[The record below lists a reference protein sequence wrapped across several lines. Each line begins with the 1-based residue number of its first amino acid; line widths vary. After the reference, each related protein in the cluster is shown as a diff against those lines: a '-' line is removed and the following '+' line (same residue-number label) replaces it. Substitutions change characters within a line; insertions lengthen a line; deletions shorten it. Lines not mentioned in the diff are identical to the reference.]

1 MKNKKTFFST
11 PLVRIAGLLIALSI
25 LLGSASAQDNIVT
38 DLRIGVSDPGEIPLF
53 ENFKTPGI
61 VPGSSG
67 TLKFT
72 ITNRYEINIT
82 NELTNKY
89 KINITI
95 DKTMYNVTLVLNI
108 YRYVT
113 LEKSKNVT
121 KISHG
126 PCIVSGNDGLSE
138 IIDQYTAAFFWPML
152 TWNQTVPVELKIK
165 SSSDSP
171 QGTYFVGMH
180 LNFMLKYT
188 VNNTLNTTFF
198 DMKSRGHFSDAQ
210 WDSAQPEPTDS
221 DGAQYDNDN
230 LTKLIVGRLDL
241 EALDVDGIVPE
252 TSFRIKEPIPLWPFY
267 VGVGLAVLFLVLAGV
282 FYLMDEKGKF
292 PNAKRKLDNLGE
304 KVSNFRY
311 RRK

>member
-1 MKNKKTFFST
+1 MKNKKTFFS
-11 PLVRIAGLLIALSI
+11 PHLVRITGILIAFSI
-25 LLGSASAQDNIVT
+25 LLSSTSAGQNT
-38 DLRIGVSDPGEIPLF
+38 DFLREGVSNPAEIPLF

-61 VPGSSG
+61 VPGNSG

-72 ITNRYEINIT
+72 ITNRYEFAVNNTMINV
-82 NELTNKY
+82 NN
-89 KINITI
+89 TI
-95 DKTMYNVTLVLNI
+95 YNVTKTMYNVTLVLNI

-121 KISHG
+121 KISNG
-126 PCIVSGNDGLSE
+126 PRIVSGNEGLSE
-138 IIDQYTAAFFWPML
+138 IIDQYTAVFFWPML
-152 TWNQTVPVELKIK
+152 TWNQTLPVELKIK

-171 QGTYFVGMH
+171 QGTYFVRMH
-180 LNFMLKYT
+180 LKFKFKFNVTYFK
-188 VNNTLNTTFF
+188 
-198 DMKSRGHFSDAQ
+198 MKSRGHFNDTK
-210 WDSAQPEPTDS
+210 WDSAQPEPTDP
-221 DGAQYDNDN
+221 DKYP
-230 LTKLIVGRLDL
+230 IVGRLDL
-241 EALDVDGIVPE
+241 NVLKVDGIIPE

>member
-11 PLVRIAGLLIALSI
+11 PLFRIVSLLIALSI
-25 LLGSASAQDNIVT
+25 LLASTSAGQNT
-38 DLRIGVSDPGEIPLF
+38 DPLRLGVSDPAEIPLF
-53 ENFKTPGI
+53 ENFRTPGI

-72 ITNRYEINIT
+72 ITNRYTFNNNNNNMTNIT
-82 NELTNKY
+82 L
-89 KINITI
+89 I
-95 DKTMYNVTLVLNI
+95 LNI

-113 LEKSKNVT
+113 LEKSKDVT

-126 PCIVSGNDGLSE
+126 PRIVSGNDGLSE
-138 IIDQYTAAFFWPML
+138 IIDQYTAVFFWPLL
-152 TWNQTVPVELKIK
+152 TWNQTVPVELNIK
-165 SSSDSP
+165 SSSNSP

-180 LNFMLKYT
+180 LNF
-188 VNNTLNTTFF
+188 TFNYRYF
-198 DMKSRGHFSDAQ
+198 DMKSRGHFSDTQ
-210 WDSAQPEPTDS
+210 WDSAQPNATEED
-221 DGAQYDNDN
+221 DEYYDDQGV
-230 LTKLIVGRLDL
+230 LIKFIVGRLDL
-241 EALDVDGIVPE
+241 EELDVDGIVPE

-267 VGVGLAVLFLVLAGV
+267 VGVGLAVLFLVLAAV

-304 KVSNFRY
+304 KVSNLRY